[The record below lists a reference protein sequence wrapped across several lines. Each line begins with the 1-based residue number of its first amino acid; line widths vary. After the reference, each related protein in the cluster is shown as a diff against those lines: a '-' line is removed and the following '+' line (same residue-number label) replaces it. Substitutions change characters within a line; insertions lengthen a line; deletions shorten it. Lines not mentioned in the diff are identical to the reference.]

1 MQKELSVIFG
11 LFCFTWVVFALLV
24 FLPECFGFC
33 LCTCVS
39 CFTFLLLFVSQRQ
52 NKTII
57 LVGREVERIRE
68 ELSQVKINQ
77 TVLYKTYIFNKKG
90 LCKGV

>member
-1 MQKELSVIFG
+1 MQKELSVIFV

-52 NKTII
+52 NKTINF
-57 LVGREVERIRE
+57 GRQGGGEDPRGIV
-68 ELSQVKINQ
+68 SGKN
-77 TVLYKTYIFNKKG
+77 
-90 LCKGV
+90 